1 MYLFKVECEFTAKE
15 YNPEVMSEPKYFR
28 AYRTSEGVPIAEQD
42 KVGIW
47 ASYEHVAQFTELL
60 YSKGY
65 YDICVRNAVWERV
78 Y

>member
-1 MYLFKVECEFTAKE
+1 MYLFKVECEFTVKE

-42 KVGIW
+42 TVGIW

-65 YDICVRNAVWERV
+65 REICVRNAVWERV